1 MRTVAIPAARVF
13 ALLVLVAMAVTMAC
27 GGSSIKD
34 AENVVVANKIEFKIP
49 GEMDVVGVAG
59 VDSVVGQWESAD
71 LSLLLDYGNS
81 SDSLGYTSKDGYTIT
96 FLTIGDRK
104 AVIERFMDPEAD
116 ASRPYVAAI
125 YFEDA
130 GDGNKLTIFGRA
142 SSEDDQKVLV
152 DIYHTLKW
160 LNA

>member
-1 MRTVAIPAARVF
+1 
-13 ALLVLVAMAVTMAC
+13 
-27 GGSSIKD
+27 
-34 AENVVVANKIEFKIP
+34 
-49 GEMDVVGVAG
+49 MDVVGVAG

-104 AVIERFMDPEAD
+104 AVIECFMDPEAD